1 MEIFVDK
8 DYAAM
13 SRRAADMLA
22 ARIIGNPTLILGLAT
37 GSSPLG
43 MYANLAGQYEA
54 GKLSFSQVT
63 GFALDE
69 YRGLARRDRQS
80 FCYYLKKNLTDTTD
94 FPAEQ
99 LHVIDGTAEDPS
111 RACADYEN
119 QISAAGGVDVQILG
133 IGLDGHIGFNEPE
146 DCFSARTHC
155 VQLTEETI
163 RANARFFE
171 KTENVPREALTM
183 GIGTIF
189 RAREIFLLASG
200 AEKAEILYE
209 TVYGKVRPAVP
220 ASILQFHPNTKLF
233 LDEAAYKVIRA
244 GKRRG

>member
-13 SRRAADMLA
+13 SRRAAEIVA
-22 ARIIGNPTLILGLAT
+22 ARVRENPQLVLGLAT

-43 MYANLAGQYEA
+43 MYENLVSQYVA
-54 GKLSFSQVT
+54 GKLSFREVT

-69 YRGLARRDRQS
+69 YRGLSRRDRQS
-80 FCYYLKKNLTDTTD
+80 FFRYLKTNLTDVTD
-94 FPAEQ
+94 FPVER
-99 LHVIDGTAEDPS
+99 LHVLDGTAENPAQ
-111 RACADYEN
+111 ACAEYEN
-119 QISAAGGVDVQILG
+119 QIAAAGGVDVQILG
-133 IGLDGHIGFNEPE
+133 IGTDGHIGFNEP
-146 DCFSARTHC
+146 DTCFPARTHC
-155 VQLTEETI
+155 VRLAEETI

-171 KTENVPREALTM
+171 NADAVPREALTV

-189 RAREIFLLASG
+189 RAREILLLACG

-209 TVYGKVRPAVP
+209 TVYGQVRPEVP

-244 GKRRG
+244 KK